1 MTPWQRR
8 LRVAL
13 GIFVLVF
20 AAGVYLAM
28 RRQPPAPQRKPAA
41 PIDSGVRSQINRGTW
56 VVLKGGA
63 VDCTIDYE
71 TVLEYAGDVTK
82 IRGVKVKFPHRD
94 GRDLE
99 VSGAQASV
107 TQDQTYFTINGN
119 VRFTTSDGLVLNAQ
133 EASYGQAEGI
143 VRAPGKVDFTRG
155 TMRGSGVGMTYDQKR
170 DVLSLLDSFEMTDQ
184 ESEGQPPSEVH
195 SGTAVWAR
203 TDKNMRF
210 ERNAKIVRRGQ
221 TLEADVAMMSLTPD
235 EQHVQM
241 IQLQGNSQITGAP
254 APGPDGGA
262 GSSLRGMR
270 ARDITLTYT
279 GDGEK
284 LQQAVLAGG
293 SSVEVASAGGGS
305 TRISGEFVDVGVESD
320 GTTLRSLSARGT
332 DSDARAELQLP
343 AQRDA
348 PSRVIRAMTI
358 QAPTPGTVSR
368 PGRGLT
374 RMRFTDNVEY
384 RETPAPPSSPRV
396 ATARTLD
403 LTMQPDFGGIIEAR
417 FSGNARLK
425 EGTSLQAIARDARYV
440 VKEGT
445 FEFTGNDDQG
455 RLPEVK
461 DQQQAIIDASR
472 IVVAPDSRKVSA
484 FGSVQTTLQA
494 ARQGG
499 NVKPVHA
506 PGILDQDQPVYA
518 TSDELQYDGAASRAV
533 FTSKGQSRLWQPAV
547 GTQGGTT
554 ISAREITLDD
564 TRGDLHAMGSVVSV
578 IRLDEVNDKTKRTER
593 GSRKVEAGE
602 LVYEDAVH
610 RATYTGQVRMIG
622 GAQGTLKT
630 DKAVLN
636 LTPDS
641 RALVTLEAYANV
653 EVQDEGTPTTGRR
666 IATGDR
672 LTYTTADGRYVITG
686 KLVKIDE
693 KCSGESQGHTL
704 IFYRSI
710 DRIIID
716 GNAQRRTQTKGGQGC
731 NK

>member
-1 MTPWQRR
+1 MTSWQRR

-28 RRQPPAPQRKPAA
+28 RRQPPAPQRKPSA
-41 PIDSGVRSQINRGTW
+41 PIDAGVKSQINRGTW
-56 VVLKGGA
+56 VVHKGGA
-63 VDCTIDYE
+63 VDYTLDYE

-99 VSGAQASV
+99 VSGARASV
-107 TQDQTYFTINGN
+107 TQDQTYFTINDN

-221 TLEADVAMMSLTPD
+221 TLEGDVATMSLTPD

-241 IQLQGNSQITGAP
+241 IQLQGNSRITA
-254 APGPDGGA
+254 APGPRAGA
-262 GSSLRGMR
+262 DSTSLRGMQ

-305 TRISGEFVDVGVESD
+305 TRISGEFVDIGMESD
-320 GTTLRSLSARGT
+320 GTTLRSLSARGA
-332 DSDARAELQLP
+332 DAADGRAELQLP
-343 AQRDA
+343 AQADA
-348 PSRVIRAMTI
+348 PPRVIRAMTI

-374 RMRFTDNVEY
+374 RMRFTDSVEY

-440 VKEGT
+440 VKQGT

-494 ARQGG
+494 ARQSG
-499 NVKPVHA
+499 NDKPVHA
-506 PGILDQDQPVYA
+506 PGILDQDQPAYA

-547 GTQGGTT
+547 GTQGGTM

-564 TRGDLHAMGSVVSV
+564 TRGDLHAVGSVVSV

-593 GSRKVEAGE
+593 GSTKVEAGE
-602 LVYEDAVH
+602 LVYEDGVH

-641 RALVTLEAYANV
+641 HALVTLEAYANV

-672 LTYTTADGRYVITG
+672 LTYTTADERYVITG